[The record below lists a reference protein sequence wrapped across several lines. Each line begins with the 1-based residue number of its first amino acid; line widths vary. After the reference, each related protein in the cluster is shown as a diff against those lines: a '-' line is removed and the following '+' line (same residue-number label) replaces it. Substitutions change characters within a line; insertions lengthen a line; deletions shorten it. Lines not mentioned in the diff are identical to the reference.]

1 MLKQRK
7 QVMKLEEIMTKTILE
22 HVAKKAA
29 EEHLNDEQIKKLT
42 DAAIKAATTDGLK
55 NASASLADTLRQQI
69 PEMVTYLRDMQE
81 EFEQRLYDRWQKAF
95 DLYDA
100 INNLTRECGE
110 AFVKQHRAQAMKDN
124 DLVFGALMNIH
135 VKACQ
140 TASAVGVLLKS
151 GYAHDALA
159 RQRTLHE
166 LACTASFIKKHGQE
180 TAERYWH
187 YNTIESYYEAKQYEQ
202 HCKKLGYEPHD
213 PIELDQLRLQREAL
227 ITRFGTVFD
236 NRYGWAA
243 MSLGKKNKENITFA
257 DIERD
262 VQLNHLR
269 PYYKMAS
276 HGVHANSKGLIFD
289 IGSPDLDIP
298 GYKKPSLGGA
308 SNAGLADPGQLA
320 LTSLN
325 QCTATFLTLKSDLE
339 VVMKLRMLNS
349 FVHEACHAF
358 VDIQHELEREEEER
372 IKTMQ
377 VQDNS

>member
-29 EEHLNDEQIKKLT
+29 EEHLDEEQINKLI

-100 INNLTRECGE
+100 
-110 AFVKQHRAQAMKDN
+110 
-124 DLVFGALMNIH
+124 
-135 VKACQ
+135 
-140 TASAVGVLLKS
+140 
-151 GYAHDALA
+151 
-159 RQRTLHE
+159 
-166 LACTASFIKKHGQE
+166 
-180 TAERYWH
+180 
-187 YNTIESYYEAKQYEQ
+187 
-202 HCKKLGYEPHD
+202 
-213 PIELDQLRLQREAL
+213 IELDQLRLQREAL

>member
-29 EEHLNDEQIKKLT
+29 EEHLDEEQINKLI

-243 MSLGKKNKENITFA
+243 MSLGKKNKENITFV
-257 DIERD
+257 DIE
-262 VQLNHLR
+262 
-269 PYYKMAS
+269 
-276 HGVHANSKGLIFD
+276 
-289 IGSPDLDIP
+289 SPDLDIP

-358 VDIQHELEREEEER
+358 VDIQHELER
-372 IKTMQ
+372 
-377 VQDNS
+377 